1 MCIISSGRLTR
12 SGFRLFQPG
21 CIVTWAIVSGL
32 TAATSSPAGLLA
44 VRFVLGLV
52 EAPFF
57 PGAVYYLSCWYTRR
71 ELGVRMAMLIC
82 GLLLSNSFAGLISAG
97 VLSGMSGVGSL
108 AAWRWLFV
116 LEGIVTVIVGTIAFF
131 VLPDYPSTTDWLSK
145 EEKVVAQCRL
155 AVDAGSE
162 ETLAHGEEKV
172 SIWTGIAWAA
182 KDYRVWLFACLQ
194 MATTASISF
203 SHFFPTLIQ
212 GLGFKSNTT
221 VLLLTSPP
229 YLFSF
234 FWALSF
240 AWDADRRQKRSPHA
254 AISAITAII
263 ATVVTV
269 ALSDQQWVRYAMTF
283 FVCSGTF
290 GIYSTTYTWLS
301 STIVTP
307 PVKRAAAIGI
317 ANTLANIASLFAN
330 YFWLDKYEPYFRQSW
345 ACILSFQVL
354 GLGCILTLRHFLKK
368 SNTEFNTLAEEMDV
382 RDGGLIH
389 QLDEV
394 THRAFVNGFRYVV

>member
-1 MCIISSGRLTR
+1 M
-12 SGFRLFQPG
+12 
-21 CIVTWAIVSGL
+21 SGL
-32 TAATSSPAGLLA
+32 TASASSPGGLLA

-57 PGAVYYLSCWYTRR
+57 PGAIYYLSCWYTKR
-71 ELGVRMAMLIC
+71 ELGIRMAMLIC

-97 VLSGMSGVGSL
+97 ILSGMSGVGSL
-108 AAWRWLFV
+108 SAWRWLFI

-131 VLPDYPSTTDWLSK
+131 VLPDYPSTTKWLSE
-145 EEKVVAQCRL
+145 EEKIVAECRL
-155 AVDAGSE
+155 AADAGSE
-162 ETLAHGEEKV
+162 ETLAEGEGEV
-172 SIWTGIAWAA
+172 SIWTGLAWAI

-194 MATTASISF
+194 MATTSSISF

-212 GLGFKSNTT
+212 GLGFKNNTT

-234 FWALSF
+234 IWALSF
-240 AWDADRRQKRSPHA
+240 AWDADKRQKRSPHA
-254 AISAITAII
+254 AISAVTAIA
-263 ATVVTV
+263 ATVVTIS
-269 ALSDQQWVRYAMTF
+269 LTDQQWARYAMTF

-301 STIVTP
+301 STIVRP

-317 ANTLANIASLFAN
+317 ANTLANTASLFAN

-345 ACILSFQVL
+345 ACILAFQVL
-354 GLGCILTLRHFLKK
+354 GLTCILSLRYLLKS
-368 SNTEFNTLAEEMDV
+368 SNAKFDRLEEEMDV
-382 RDGGLIH
+382 HDDTAIR

-394 THRAFVNGFRYVV
+394 SQRAVLNGFRYVV

>member
-1 MCIISSGRLTR
+1 MVADCSSL
-12 SGFRLFQPG
+12 QPG

-32 TAATSSPAGLLA
+32 TASTSSPGGLLA

-57 PGAVYYLSCWYTRR
+57 PGAVYYLSCWYTKR
-71 ELGVRMAMLIC
+71 ELGIRMAMLIC
-82 GLLLSNSFAGLISAG
+82 GMLLSNSFAGLISAG
-97 VLSGMSGVGSL
+97 ILSGMSGVGSL
-108 AAWRWLFV
+108 PAWRWLFII
-116 LEGIVTVIVGTIAFF
+116 EGIATVIVGTIAFF
-131 VLPDYPSTTDWLSK
+131 VLPDYPSTTDWLST
-145 EEKVVAQCRL
+145 EEKVVAQGRL
-155 AVDAGSE
+155 AADAGSE
-162 ETLAHGEEKV
+162 ETLTDGEGEV
-172 SIWTGIAWAA
+172 SIWTGIAWAL

-194 MATTASISF
+194 MSTTASISF

-212 GLGFKSNTT
+212 GLGFKNNTI

-234 FWALSF
+234 IWALTF

-254 AISAITAII
+254 AISAVTAII
-263 ATVVTV
+263 ATVVTI
-269 ALSDQQWVRYAMTF
+269 ALSNQQWARYAMTF

-301 STIVTP
+301 STIVRP

-317 ANTLANIASLFAN
+317 ANTLANTASLFAN

-354 GLGCILTLRHFLKK
+354 GLACILTLRYLLKR
-368 SNTEFNTLAEEMDV
+368 SNTQFDKLAEQMDTHDEGAI
-382 RDGGLIH
+382 R

-394 THRAFVNGFRYVV
+394 SQRAVANGFRYIV

>member
-1 MCIISSGRLTR
+1 M
-12 SGFRLFQPG
+12 
-21 CIVTWAIVSGL
+21 
-32 TAATSSPAGLLA
+32 
-44 VRFVLGLV
+44 RFVLGLV

-182 KDYRVWLFACLQ
+182 IDYRVWLFACLQ

-263 ATVVTV
+263 ATVVTI

-394 THRAFVNGFRYVV
+394 THRAVVNGFRYVV

>member
-1 MCIISSGRLTR
+1 M
-12 SGFRLFQPG
+12 
-21 CIVTWAIVSGL
+21 
-32 TAATSSPAGLLA
+32 
-44 VRFVLGLV
+44 

-57 PGAVYYLSCWYTRR
+57 PGAVYYLSCWYTKR
-71 ELGVRMAMLIC
+71 ELGTRMAMLIC

-97 VLSGMSGVGSL
+97 ILSGMSGVGSL
-108 AAWRWLFV
+108 AAWRWLFI

-131 VLPDYPSTTDWLSK
+131 VLPDYPSTTGWLSE

-155 AVDAGSE
+155 AADAGSE
-162 ETLAHGEEKV
+162 ETSADGEGQV
-172 SIWTGIAWAA
+172 SIWTGLAWAV

-212 GLGFKSNTT
+212 GLGFESNTI

-234 FWALSF
+234 IWALSF
-240 AWDADRRQKRSPHA
+240 ACDADKRQKRSPHA

-263 ATVVTV
+263 ATVVTI
-269 ALSDQQWVRYAMTF
+269 ALSDQQWARYAMIF

-290 GIYSTTYTWLS
+290 GIYSTTYTWLA

-317 ANTLANIASLFAN
+317 ANTIANTASLFAN
-330 YFWLDKYEPYFRQSW
+330 YFWLDKYEPYFRESW

-354 GLGCILTLRHFLKK
+354 GLACILTLRHFLNR
-368 SNTEFNTLAEEMDV
+368 SNSEFDKLAEQMDAHDEAAV
-382 RDGGLIH
+382 R

-394 THRAFVNGFRYVV
+394 TQRAVLNGFRYVV

>member
-1 MCIISSGRLTR
+1 MRSSGRLTR
-12 SGFRLFQPG
+12 VDFRLFQPG
-21 CIVTWAIVSGL
+21 CIVAWAIVSGS
-32 TAATSSPAGLLA
+32 TAATSSPAGLLV

-57 PGAVYYLSCWYTRR
+57 PGAVYYLSCWYTKR

-97 VLSGMSGVGSL
+97 ILSGMSGVGSL
-108 AAWRWLFV
+108 AAWRWLFI
-116 LEGIVTVIVGTIAFF
+116 LEGAVTAVVGTIAFF
-131 VLPDYPSTTDWLSK
+131 VLPDYPSTTEWLSR
-145 EEKVVAQCRL
+145 EEKIVAQCRL
-155 AVDAGSE
+155 AADAGSE
-162 ETLAHGEEKV
+162 EMLAESEEQV
-172 SIWTGIAWAA
+172 SIWTGVALAV

-212 GLGFKSNTT
+212 GLGFKNNTT

-234 FWALSF
+234 IWALSF

-263 ATVVTV
+263 ATVVTIT
-269 ALSDQQWVRYAMTF
+269 LSDQQWPRYAMTF

-301 STIVTP
+301 STIVKP
-307 PVKRAAAIGI
+307 PVKRAAAIGV

-345 ACILSFQVL
+345 ACILSFQVV
-354 GLGCILTLRHFLKK
+354 GLVCILALRHFLKK
-368 SNTEFNTLAEEMDV
+368 SNAEFNKLAEQFDV
-382 RDGGLIH
+382 YDEAVIN

-394 THRAFVNGFRYVV
+394 SRRAVISGFRYVI